1 MRGKIELWLA
11 AILIASTLMVNIG
24 FADTM
29 PTVYIDPAVSPTNP
43 GEEFTIAVSISDAVG
58 VGAWEF
64 SMTWDRSLTEFPPE
78 VTEGTFLSSVGPTW
92 FQYVPDSLLGK
103 IGVGCFLF
111 SGSASGDGVLAY
123 VTFKV
128 TASGSSV
135 IDLFDTKLFDASV
148 NPIDHNVEDGAF
160 DTTYPYVDFTWFAP
174 SVTTEITDEIL
185 YEGKATQSAGTEYIL
200 ANDYVADGSVN
211 AYLNGTELA
220 EGVEYSVDYKI
231 DFAYKAKV
239 TLLDDIDAT
248 DFGGLSGEPFNVTA
262 DYSVMATNPLP
273 GDLVTFDGSA
283 CYDPDGGD
291 IVSYEWDFGD
301 GDTATTSDPIVTH
314 TYADYRLEPYHVT
327 LTCTDDEAEMW
338 SVTKDLPIWRDL
350 GIFSVWTS
358 MDEWDTTHFSS
369 YRTFIDPYEDLPGL
383 MWVLVTVVNL
393 GTQTETY
400 TVTVYAD
407 ADTTVIGDEFELYP
421 GLMTKT
427 LGAGGGTG
435 FSLWYLLDISYGAS
449 STVGWEYEDKGVND
463 PVPTGQYTITAVI
476 ECDGDQDPSN
486 DILQSE
492 FGVHGS
498 VEMTKVLRASAGR
511 VDHVYKLKHG
521 PITFGGNIQN
531 FDFVT
536 DIFRVE
542 QGEWGRISFDIY
554 DEAGTLV
561 ATLKTDAV
569 YLEYMEESGQL
580 KATWAELALGTYDAI
595 AYAEFGT
602 DGETFPHWGGNT
614 YTFSFSII

>member
-1 MRGKIELWLA
+1 MRGKIALWLA

-24 FADTM
+24 FTNTM
-29 PTVYIDPAVSPTNP
+29 PTIYIDPAVSHTNP

-78 VTEGTFLSSVGPTW
+78 VTEGPFLSEEGMYPTY

-103 IGVGCFLF
+103 IGVGAFRLDA
-111 SGSASGDGVLAY
+111 GLASGDGVLAE

-148 NPIDHNVEDGAF
+148 NPIDHNVGGGVF
-160 DTTYPYVDFTWFAP
+160 DTTYPFVDFT
-174 SVTTEITDEIL
+174 ITPPNPIP
-185 YEGKATQSAGTEYIL
+185 G
-200 ANDYVADGSVN
+200 
-211 AYLNGTELA
+211 ELA
-220 EGVEYSVDYKI
+220 
-231 DFAYKAKV
+231 
-239 TLLDDIDAT
+239 
-248 DFGGLSGEPFNVTA
+248 
-262 DYSVMATNPLP
+262 
-273 GDLVTFDGSA
+273 TFDASV

-301 GDTATTSDPIVTH
+301 GDKATTSDPIVTH

-435 FSLWYLLDISYGAS
+435 FSLGYLLDISYGAS

-542 QGEWGRISFDIY
+542 QGEWGRIIFEIV

-580 KATWAELALGTYDAI
+580 KATWAELAVGTYDAI

-602 DGETFPHWGGNT
+602 DGETFPHRGGNT